1 MADNTRSSWD
11 AFLLEMRGEVQR
23 LFPQEAVFLAELS
36 GFDQSDR
43 DAPASPARITKER
56 NRDVFSGRHVR
67 HTIVPQFLQGG
78 GFVTE
83 TGSWNRT
90 IALDSEEV
98 HIKLTRAVQ
107 PVGVTIDLER
117 DSMDNSMAESVAELF
132 DSARIALAHIENVS
146 MLGDGT
152 GLLAA
157 VTGAGGSPGLAV
169 PVGTSANFD
178 LLLPG
183 MVVDVL
189 TRASGA
195 NPGNGLRRKI
205 ASVDEAAGTVTF
217 DTAAQA
223 ADGDS
228 GNITFSANEGIYIAG
243 SWSNGTGDN
252 APGAKVMQGLE
263 QAAAATGTFE
273 NLDKA
278 ANAVWQGTDGRA
290 GDTAT
295 APLSLPMLDKAVRQG
310 RRAGIYK
317 WDFGIGDPA
326 VIDLYKQGLYNQA
339 RYDIQETKLKSGFS
353 GVVADIA
360 GAPFPLIGDPEHG
373 RSKVHL
379 VNKSTFKMYGDKA
392 GPDFLDDDGGIF
404 RRFERALPKEAEL
417 LDRVQMGV
425 VSCNRIVR
433 LYNLSRA
440 A

>member
-1 MADNTRSSWD
+1 
-11 AFLLEMRGEVQR
+11 MRGEVQR

-43 DAPASPARITKER
+43 DAPASPARISKDR
-56 NRDVFSGRHVR
+56 NADVFSGRHVR
-67 HTIVPQFLQGG
+67 HTIEPQFIQGG
-78 GFVTE
+78 GWVTE
-83 TGSWNRT
+83 TGTWNRT
-90 IALDSEEV
+90 ISLDSKEV
-98 HIKLTRAVQ
+98 HIKLARVVQ
-107 PVGVTIDLER
+107 PVGVSLDVER
-117 DSMDNSMAESVAELF
+117 DTMSNSMAEAIAELF
-132 DSARIALAHIENVS
+132 DSARIALAHIENVA

-152 GLLAA
+152 GLLETVKSA
-157 VTGAGGSPGLAV
+157 TGTGTLV
-169 PVGTSANFD
+169 VDVGTAANFD

-183 MVVDVL
+183 MVVDIL
-189 TRASGA
+189 TRSTGA

-205 ASVDEAAGTVTF
+205 ASVSETAGTVTF
-217 DTAAQA
+217 DTALQA
-223 ADGDS
+223 ADGSS
-228 GNITFSANEGIYIAG
+228 GNITFSANEGIYVAG
-243 SWSNGTGDN
+243 SWSNGAGES

-273 NLDKA
+273 DLDKA
-278 ANAVWQGTDGRA
+278 ANPVWQGTDGRA
-290 GDTAT
+290 GDVAVV
-295 APLSLPMLDKAVRQG
+295 PLSLPMLDKAVRQG

-353 GVVADIA
+353 GVVADIG

-373 RSKVHL
+373 RSKLHL
-379 VNKSTFKMYGDKA
+379 VTKSTFKMYGDKV

-404 RRFERALPKEAEL
+404 RRFERSLPKEAEL

-425 VSCNRIVR
+425 VSANRIVK